1 MANPLVIVLVIAAAD
16 GDPSSTR
23 ALTDTVREATEPG
36 AIVLTRETA
45 PGSDADVA
53 RMAAQLHADD
63 VVVVSWRH
71 DDKWTVQLRVLATAA
86 PARWSERELS
96 FTDADPPRE
105 RGRAA
110 GFAVSAMLQRNEPP
124 PPPPP
129 TPPPPPA
136 TSPPSARE
144 ARPPRPSEGVSFGM
158 EVLGAVGGG
167 LGGAA
172 PAAGVELGGRLRF
185 VPRFALV
192 AGGGLRVGHVGS
204 AQATLTQVPLRVGA
218 AWESAPLGGTA
229 ATIGARVDVGVV
241 LQSLSRTDT
250 AHRETTERRGVP
262 FASALFEG
270 ALYFTP
276 KIALAVAAGPE
287 IAFGST
293 KVIVGTD
300 VRDKVPPVRIVGEL
314 GLRVSF

>member
-23 ALTDTVREATEPG
+23 ALMDTVREATEPG

-45 PGSDADVA
+45 PASDADVA
-53 RMAAQLHADD
+53 RMATALHADD

-86 PARWSERELS
+86 PAHWSERELS

-110 GFAVSAMLQRNEPP
+110 GFAISSMLQRAEPP

-129 TPPPPPA
+129 TPPSPPA
-136 TSPPSARE
+136 ARE
-144 ARPPRPSEGVSFGM
+144 MPPPRPSEGLAFGV
-158 EVLGAVGGG
+158 ELLAAVAGG

-172 PAAGVELGGRLRF
+172 PGAGVELAGRLRF
-185 VPRFALV
+185 LPRFALV
-192 AGGGLRVGHVGS
+192 AGGGFRTGHVGS
-204 AQATLTQVPLRVGA
+204 AQATLTQVPLRAGA
-218 AWESAPLGGTA
+218 AWESAPLGGTPVA
-229 ATIGARVDVGVV
+229 LGARVDLGVV

-250 AHRETTERRGVP
+250 AGQEATERRAVP
-262 FASALFEG
+262 FGAALFEG
-270 ALYFTP
+270 SLYFTP
-276 KIALAVAAGPE
+276 RIALALAAGPE
-287 IAFGST
+287 VAFGAT
-293 KVIVGTD
+293 KVIVGTE

-314 GLRVSF
+314 GLRVLF